1 MPDIEAGCCL
11 GPEGNGVS
19 SGEGGE
25 GGLAPQEAGKISSQ
39 CSVRARTT
47 WARTRRTRG
56 EGPDKSDVMKKD
68 LREQS
73 ELFSE
78 QDRRNYV
85 VIITEM
91 ILK

>member
-1 MPDIEAGCCL
+1 MESARGK
-11 GPEGNGVS
+11 GVK
-19 SGEGGE
+19 GGM
-25 GGLAPQEAGKISSQ
+25 APQEAGKISSQ